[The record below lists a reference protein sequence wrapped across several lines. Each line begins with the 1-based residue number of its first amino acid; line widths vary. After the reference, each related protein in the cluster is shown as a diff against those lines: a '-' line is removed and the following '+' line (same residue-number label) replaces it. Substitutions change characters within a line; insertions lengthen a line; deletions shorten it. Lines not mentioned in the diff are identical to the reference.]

1 MSDMIRMMN
10 EEADRMTGED
20 TLEAAVMDLTH
31 LTEQDSARGSIAFE
45 EEDLVST
52 EVARLA
58 NLCIL
63 EAAG

>member
-1 MSDMIRMMN
+1 MSDMMKMMKAEN
-10 EEADRMTGED
+10 GRMTGED

>member
-1 MSDMIRMMN
+1 MSDMMKMMKAEN
-10 EEADRMTGED
+10 GRMTGED

-31 LTEQDSARGSIAFE
+31 LTEQDSARGSLTCE